1 MSGQELKNELAQ
13 EVEKFKQSGDS
24 LGFACVRPTLPCFPM
39 KSSANWNESA
49 HKHIVYPGGTDFTGY
64 IKWAFKPKCDCGAV
78 NTPILVQR
86 ISRQWIG
93 NALHV
98 KTWTKNKEGEW
109 INEEGNEWPEYSKK
123 LYFKLA
129 T

>member
-1 MSGQELKNELAQ
+1 MPSNEKQLNETMSGQELKNELAQ

-24 LGFACVRPTLPCFPM
+24 LGFAC
-39 KSSANWNESA
+39 SA
-49 HKHIVYPGGTDFTGY
+49 HKHIVYPGGTDLTGY